1 MVDLQYSSLA
11 ATATMTTAH
20 MATIPMV
27 TAKAAMDMPAIASM
41 GTAMIMAIA
50 PDMVEL
56 MAMAIAEM
64 AAIDRIT
71 TNESP
76 TRR

>member
-1 MVDLQYSSLA
+1 
-11 ATATMTTAH
+11 
-20 MATIPMV
+20 
-27 TAKAAMDMPAIASM
+27 M